1 MDYDRIILEMLD
13 RIKTLEDDVAKLKGE
28 NDVSKIE
35 SNLLSMP
42 SKKYRKLSALLAS
55 ANGKPVSMSFSE
67 IEEVLGFELPA
78 SAREH
83 RAFWAN
89 TESHSIALSWLS
101 EGYKT
106 MVVDLPG
113 EKIVFEK

>member
-13 RIKTLEDDVAKLKGE
+13 RIKALEDDVAELKGE
-28 NDVSKIE
+28 TQVNKIE
-35 SNLLSMP
+35 SNLLKMP
-42 SKKYRKLSALLAS
+42 SKKYRNLSAMLVEAG
-55 ANGKPVSMSFSE
+55 GKPVSMTFSE
-67 IEEVLGFELPA
+67 IEELLGFELPS

-89 TESHSIALSWLS
+89 TESHSIARSWLDV
-101 EGYKT
+101 GYRT
-106 MVVDLPG
+106 MVVDLSG

>member
-13 RIKTLEDDVAKLKGE
+13 RIKTLEDEVAELKE
-28 NDVSKIE
+28 EKTEIKTE
-35 SNLLSMP
+35 PNLLSVP

-55 ANGKPVSMSFSE
+55 AEGKPVSMSFNE
-67 IEEVLGFELPA
+67 IEDILGFKLPA

-101 EGYKT
+101 VGYKT
-106 MVVDLPG
+106 MVVDLA
-113 EKIVFEK
+113 EERIVFEK

>member
-13 RIKTLEDDVAKLKGE
+13 RIKALEDEVAELKGDKTE
-28 NDVSKIE
+28 GKIE
-35 SNLLSMP
+35 SHLVSLP
-42 SKKYRKLSALLAS
+42 SKKYRKLSAMLAE
-55 ANGKPVSMSFSE
+55 ADGKPVSMSFKE
-67 IEEVLGFELPA
+67 IEDVLGFELPA

-101 EGYKT
+101 VGYKT
-106 MVVDLPG
+106 MVVDLA
-113 EKIVFEK
+113 EERIIFEK